1 MRIAI
6 AICSVGRPEILR
18 HTLRVLERQTT
29 CPSDVL
35 LVVCNESDL
44 PDFDF
49 EGCSLKI
56 SVRYSAKG
64 LTRQRNAALDALKE
78 RSDFIFFMDDDY
90 LPSKTAL
97 DEIQNV
103 FRTNP
108 DVVGITGKL
117 LADGITHGGID
128 RPVAEEMLLAHERSE
143 ILGSA
148 PSHGVAAAS
157 LYGCNM
163 ALRCA
168 AIGDTRFDE
177 NLPLYG
183 WQEDVD
189 FSMRLPGK
197 KLQSDRLVG
206 VHLGTP
212 LGRETSGVR
221 LGYSQVVNVWYLWK
235 KGSLRTSYGLRLV
248 AKNVLTNLI
257 KSFGSEPWID
267 RKARAYGNWRGFA
280 DIGFG
285 RAHPTRVQRF
295 AVKSPKF

>member
-6 AICSVGRPEILR
+6 AICSVGRSEILG
-18 HTLRVLERQTT
+18 HTLRVLERQTAR
-29 CPSDVL
+29 PSDVL

-49 EGCSLKI
+49 EACPLNI

-64 LTRQRNAALDALKE
+64 LTRQRNAALDELKA
-78 RSDFIFFMDDDY
+78 RCDVIFFMDDDY
-90 LPSKTAL
+90 LPSKNAL
-97 DEIQNV
+97 VALQEV
-103 FRTNP
+103 FRVNP
-108 DVVGITGKL
+108 DVVGITGSL
-117 LADGITHGGID
+117 LADGITRGGID
-128 RPVAEEMLLAHERSE
+128 RLAAEEMLLAHERAE
-143 ILGSA
+143 LLGKA
-148 PSHGVAAAS
+148 PFHGATVSS

-168 AIGDTRFDE
+168 AIGDVRFDE

-189 FSMRLPGK
+189 FSVRLPGK

-212 LGRETSGVR
+212 LGRETSGAR

-235 KGSLRTSYGLRLV
+235 KGTLSARYGLRLV
-248 AKNVLTNLI
+248 AKNVLANVI
-257 KSFGSEPWID
+257 KSFSSEPWID

-280 DIGFG
+280 DVGFG
-285 RAHPTRVQRF
+285 RAHPTRAQRF